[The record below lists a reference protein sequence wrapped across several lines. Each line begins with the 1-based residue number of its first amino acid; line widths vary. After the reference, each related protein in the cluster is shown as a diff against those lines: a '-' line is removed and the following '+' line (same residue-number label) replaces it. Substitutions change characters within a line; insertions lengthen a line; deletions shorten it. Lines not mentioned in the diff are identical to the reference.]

1 MSGGFSRKKWLM
13 TSTIACIG
21 NSHTAGFPFHDP
33 SYGGDPK
40 STYIFWLEKKISKT
54 DHKVVFTNHGV
65 CGETSAQINARIPAI
80 LDKIRPTH
88 AILISGANDIGW
100 GVSNARIFRNIMNSI
115 FIIKAVGV
123 IPILCSIPPMDFPQ
137 MNTGFKLA
145 DVVED
150 LNEKLKSG
158 SDQLN
163 IPFADIW
170 RDLVDDVT
178 RGLQV
183 DYDSGDGV
191 HLNTTGYHRVAET
204 IFPVLR
210 ELQIHE

>member
-1 MSGGFSRKKWLM
+1 MKNKV
-13 TSTIACIG
+13 ACIG

-33 SYGGDPK
+33 LGGGDPK
-40 STYIFWLEKKISKT
+40 STYIFWLEEKLQMEVI
-54 DHKVVFTNHGV
+54 FTNHGI
-65 CGETSAQINARIPAI
+65 CGETSAQINERIPAI
-80 LDKIRPTH
+80 LDKINPTH
-88 AILISGANDIGW
+88 VILISGANDIGW
-100 GVSNARIFRNIMNSI
+100 GIGNSSIITNVKNSI
-115 FIIKAVGV
+115 STIKTAGV

-137 MNTGFKLA
+137 MKTGIRLS

-150 LNEKLKSG
+150 LNENLKATSN
-158 SDQLN
+158 QFE

-170 RDLVDDVT
+170 EGLVDTRT
-178 RGLQV
+178 RGLGI

-210 ELQIHE
+210 DLLNQE